1 MILLGVSRC
10 GKTPTSLYLAMQYGI
25 RAANYPFIADDMDNL
40 VLPAS
45 LKPLQ
50 HKMFGLTINPERL
63 AAIRE
68 ERRENSR
75 YASLRQCRMEVTEV
89 EALYR
94 KNKIPCL
101 NSTTILLR
109 KLRQKS
115 WISWG

>member
-1 MILLGVSRC
+1 
-10 GKTPTSLYLAMQYGI
+10 MQYGI

-75 YASLRQCRMEVTEV
+75 YALAAPVSDGSDRSGGPVSQE
-89 EALYR
+89 
-94 KNKIPCL
+94 
-101 NSTTILLR
+101 
-109 KLRQKS
+109 
-115 WISWG
+115 

>member
-1 MILLGVSRC
+1 M
-10 GKTPTSLYLAMQYGI
+10 
-25 RAANYPFIADDMDNL
+25 MDNL

-50 HKMFGLTINPERL
+50 HKMFGSDHQSGASGGDPRGAPGEHG
-63 AAIRE
+63 
-68 ERRENSR
+68 R

-101 NSTTILLR
+101 NSTNYSVE
-109 KLRQKS
+109 KLATK
-115 WISWG
+115 ISGHHGAESQNVLIH

>member
-1 MILLGVSRC
+1 
-10 GKTPTSLYLAMQYGI
+10 MQYGI

-68 ERRENSR
+68 ERRR
-75 YASLRQCRMEVTEV
+75 TAATPRCASVGW
-89 EALYR
+89 
-94 KNKIPCL
+94 K
-101 NSTTILLR
+101 
-109 KLRQKS
+109 
-115 WISWG
+115 